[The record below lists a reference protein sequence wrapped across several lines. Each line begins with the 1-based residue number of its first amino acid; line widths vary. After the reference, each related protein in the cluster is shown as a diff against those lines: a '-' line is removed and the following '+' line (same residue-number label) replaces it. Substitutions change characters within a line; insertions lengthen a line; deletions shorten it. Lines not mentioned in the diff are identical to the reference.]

1 MKKEKQVR
9 TYQRKTKSGKVVVVR
24 AHKAKYDAAEDLKKS
39 ITKKKG
45 SGLEMESLK
54 NEGVENP
61 FGVEMDDF
69 KEWYAFNDWDTPKK
83 EWPVAV
89 RRVDKALLSG
99 MGKKSYDDFCAKVDE
114 SWTARGYRRAMKDL
128 SALSKSPVA
137 RQSSSDAAKSR
148 RAIDISDEVDANGS
162 KSYSKEE
169 GSAMLKRIQ
178 KAGFNRYMQSVFYDG
193 YKFNDP
199 ETGDTL
205 WMNVSTDKR
214 GRMHFDT
221 MHPLD
226 RDEHYNY
233 YEKEREAE
241 KKRDAQRMR
250 ERNAKPQKLTLDEFL
265 GLRGLSAPISNFMMD
280 KLRLP
285 HGLTQR
291 GWKRLY
297 KDADKAN
304 DEYHTKREAA
314 IKEYK
319 KLVKEGK
326 IVPPTTMERLE
337 RNAKGHPDNASTQA
351 AKRVLEK
358 RAARMAKKLPKGS
371 FITVDEDGNEIP
383 GAPKHG
389 TRSAIPSIESGKK
402 SKPELSPREKEKQ
415 DEEKA
420 MRVIRRNPYL
430 KFTSDNKGV
439 TLKKVTAAT
448 AKKMSLDNL
457 IRYVAAETYC
467 FRRGANPRGS
477 LENAVLWGTKGRD
490 AILEAFFKNK

>member
-24 AHKAKYDAAEDLKKS
+24 AHKAKYDAAEDLKES

-61 FGVEMDDF
+61 FSVEMDDF
-69 KEWYAFNDWDTPKK
+69 KEWYAFNDWDIPKK

-89 RRVDKALLSG
+89 RRVDKALVSG
-99 MGKKSYDDFCAKVDE
+99 MGKKSYDDFCTKVDE

-137 RQSSSDAAKSR
+137 KQSVSDAAKSR
-148 RAIDISDEVDANGS
+148 RAINISDEVDANGS

-178 KAGFNRYMQSVFYDG
+178 KAGFNKYMQSVFYDG

-250 ERNAKPQKLTLDEFL
+250 ERNVKPQKLTLDEFL

-371 FITVDEDGNEIP
+371 FITVDENGNEIP

-389 TRSAIPSIESGKK
+389 TKF
-402 SKPELSPREKEKQ
+402 
-415 DEEKA
+415 KA
-420 MRVIRRNPYL
+420 DKLM
-430 KFTSDNKGV
+430 D
-439 TLKKVTAAT
+439 KVFS
-448 AKKMSLDNL
+448 SLDMS
-457 IRYVAAETYC
+457 T
-467 FRRGANPRGS
+467 GS
-477 LENAVLWGTKGRD
+477 AKGIFGVGRAKLYDSKGNVIGTTLDTPNAVAHAMANDKRIAFSSGILGEKSRSELKDRFSYTKDD
-490 AILEAFFKNK
+490 AKLGSHWNNTIKAKRK